1 MQTRYLLALAL
12 SLGSSAN
19 ILKAQTVFT
28 VGKEAVS
35 KSEFLSW
42 YQKNNS
48 QDLKYDKASL
58 ENFANLY
65 ALYKMK
71 VMEADALQLDTV
83 AALRSDIEMYRS
95 QLAKNYISDKS
106 LMDKMVKEAYERTK
120 TERQVAH
127 IMLSGFGADSDAN
140 NYKKLDS
147 IAAAINAGKITFEQA
162 ASQFSTDR
170 GTASKGGSLGY
181 INALQTPYEFET
193 MAYNTPVGSVS
204 KPFKSPYG
212 FHLIKVSGERPASGT
227 AEVAQIL
234 LVADGKDKALLSEKI
249 ALAKKIKEEAGSGR
263 SFESLVATYSEDEHS
278 KDKKGLIPTIST
290 GSADPVIEQAVFSL
304 KQAGDISEPVVS
316 SYGVHIFRLVSK
328 KPLGSFE
335 EEKAA
340 LTSKIERSRTE
351 AIKQENIAGIKKSL
365 GFKEHPTALAQL
377 IDAVDP
383 NDFNKDS
390 RLGAYPELKATMF
403 EIGTQKYG
411 QQDFLQYIQ
420 RLTQGKLNG
429 NKTDAF
435 RELYR
440 VYSEKMLTEA
450 QMKNLE
456 KTNPEY
462 KKLAGE
468 YRNGVL
474 IFDMMDKNI
483 WSKANQDTAG
493 LKAFYE
499 KNADNYMWKPGFTGV
514 VFQSKNHEALTQ
526 IMAALEKGA
535 SVTEALK
542 AVNTPSNDEKIY
554 QQTGRFDF
562 EHVARVD
569 KSKIVANKP
578 VGIAPDV
585 KEGEIVIF
593 ADETFDSPQ
602 RKTFAEARDLVVDDY
617 QKYLEKTWDA
627 SLKQKY
633 PMKINSS
640 VLSSLVK

>member
-1 MQTRYLLALAL
+1 MRTKYLLAIGWI
-12 SLGSSAN
+12 LGSSAN
-19 ILKAQTVFT
+19 VLQAQTVFT

-48 QDLKYDKASL
+48 QNLKYDRTSL

-83 AALRSDIEMYRS
+83 AALRSDIEMYRT

-106 LMDKMVKEAYERTK
+106 MIDKMVKEAYERTK
-120 TERQVAH
+120 LERQVAH
-127 IMLSGFGADSDAN
+127 IMLSGFGADPDAN

-147 IAAAINAGKITFEQA
+147 IANIINSGKITFEQA

-193 MAYNTPVGSVS
+193 MAYTTPIGSLS

-212 FHLIKVSGERPASGT
+212 FHLIKVLGERPASGT

-234 LVADGKDKALLSEKI
+234 LVADGKDKALLAEKI
-249 ALAKKIKEEAGSGR
+249 ELAKKIKQEANSGR
-263 SFESLVATYSEDEHS
+263 SFESLVSAYSEDEHS
-278 KDKKGLIPTIST
+278 KDKKGVIPTIST
-290 GSADPVIEQAVFSL
+290 GSADPIVEQAVFAL
-304 KQAGDISEPVVS
+304 DKEGEISEPVVS
-316 SYGVHIFRLVSK
+316 TYGVHIFKLISK

-340 LTSKIERSRTE
+340 LVTKIERSRTE

-365 GFKEHPTALAQL
+365 SFKEHPTALAQL
-377 IDAVDP
+377 IDAVDQ
-383 NDFNKDS
+383 NDFNKDA
-390 RLGAYPELKATMF
+390 RLGTYPELKATMF

-411 QQDFLQYIQ
+411 QQDFLQYVQ

-440 VYSEKMLTEA
+440 VYAEKMLTEA

-499 KNADNYMWKPGFTGV
+499 ENADKYMWRPGFTGV

-526 IMAALEKGA
+526 ILAALKDGA
-535 SVTEALK
+535 TVNEALK
-542 AVNTPSNDEKIY
+542 TVNTPSNDEKIY

-562 EHVARVD
+562 EHVAKVD
-569 KSKIVANKP
+569 KNQIVANKP

-585 KEGEIVIF
+585 KDGEIVIF
-593 ADETFDSPQ
+593 AEEIFDSPQ
-602 RKTFAEARDLVVDDY
+602 RKTFVEARDLVVDDY

-633 PMKINSS
+633 PMKMNSS